1 MSLEPIVDFIVTTSS
16 KDREKLLDILEVAV
30 EALVLECNEEKLMN
44 DFMLALWKS
53 VKMEEL

>member
-1 MSLEPIVDFIVTTSS
+1 MSLEPIVDFIISTSS
-16 KDREKLLDILEVAV
+16 TDREKLLNILEVAV
-30 EALVLECNEEKLMN
+30 EALILECHEEKLMN